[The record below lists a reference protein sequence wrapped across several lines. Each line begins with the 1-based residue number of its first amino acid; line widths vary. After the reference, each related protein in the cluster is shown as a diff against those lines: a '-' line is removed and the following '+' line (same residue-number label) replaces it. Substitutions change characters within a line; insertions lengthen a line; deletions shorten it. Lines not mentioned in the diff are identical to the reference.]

1 MAYVLLDYLMLQS
14 SYTLHY
20 TVTSSSWNERPGMYV
35 CMYVAK
41 VSCSSHLAPF
51 TFYFALC
58 RLTTLPTYRRPA
70 VSLATIMPSWLRP
83 INQQSGS
90 F

>member
-41 VSCSSHLAPF
+41 VSCSSHLTPF
-51 TFYFALC
+51 TIYFAPLQADY
-58 RLTTLPTYRRPA
+58 PTYLPA
-70 VSLATIMPSWLRP
+70 SGGLARDHHA
-83 INQQSGS
+83 
-90 F
+90 